1 MRRKNKGRKIY
12 KTKEKNYYGKTP
24 LGKALSVGL
33 TVLLIG
39 GIGFIGYSVAEPV
52 FKYTKKKGD
61 APEPPPTA
69 ASSELLEPTS
79 SAPKIQPGDPSAE
92 TGTVAQPD
100 YKAAVIK
107 TSDLTDKAALKAA
120 IERIPSGQKVE
131 YVEIPLKTQGGK
143 IWYTSSVYYATQ
155 SGAIQNYINLSDII
169 DTVKAAGYHPAAL
182 ISTFNDNILP
192 KTDGSAGF
200 KTADA
205 GDQWIDN
212 TPEAGGKPWTSPYS
226 STAVNYI
233 GDIVTEAAEAGFE
246 KIICSDISYPPFRPS
261 DLALLPPE
269 LKEPSRFQA
278 LTSAANLFYD
288 RAVRANST
296 MAVEVSATDI
306 LKDNADVIR
315 EPLYLNVKSIILSID
330 VDALSAGVYTDS
342 TVYDFNGTAAEK
354 VEKVLGLVKDKLKDY
369 TNVAVRISGST
380 VGTDELLKAKEV
392 AYEQGYTSFVIG

>member
-1 MRRKNKGRKIY
+1 MGRKNKGRKIY

-39 GIGFIGYSVAEPV
+39 GIGFIGYSVAEPIV
-52 FKYTKKKGD
+52 KYTKKKGD

-69 ASSELLEPTS
+69 VSSELLEPS
-79 SAPKIQPGDPSAE
+79 SASRPAAPADPSAE

-107 TSDLTDKAALKAA
+107 TADLTDKAALKAA

-143 IWYTSSVYYATQ
+143 IWYSSSVFYATQ
-155 SGAIQNYINLSDII
+155 SGAIQNFISLSDVV
-169 DTVKAAGYHPAAL
+169 DTIKSAGYHPAAL

-212 TPEAGGKPWTSPYS
+212 TVESGGKPWTSPYS

-261 DLALLPPE
+261 DLAILPPE

-278 LTSAANLFYD
+278 LTSAANLFYE
-288 RAVRANST
+288 RAVNANST
-296 MAVEVSATDI
+296 MSVEVSATDI
-306 LKDNADVIR
+306 LRGSDDIIR

-330 VDALSAGVYTDS
+330 VDALSAGVYTDT
-342 TVYDFNGTAAEK
+342 TVYDFNGPASEK
-354 VEKVLGLVKDKLKDY
+354 VKKALELVKDKLKDY
-369 TNVAVRISGST
+369 NNVAVRIYGNS

-392 AYEQGYTSFVIG
+392 AYEQGFTSFVIG